1 MYLHI
6 GNDFT
11 LKKKDIIGIFD
22 FDNATV
28 EKTTNIFLKMAEEQG
43 NLINIWEEF
52 PKSFIVINDRSEI
65 KVYVSDISS
74 VSLLGRIKQHF

>member
-28 EKTTNIFLKMAEEQG
+28 EKTTNIFLKIAEEQG

-74 VSLLGRIKQHF
+74 ISLLGRVKQHF

>member
-22 FDNATV
+22 FDKATV
-28 EKTTNIFLKMAEEQG
+28 EKATNIFLKMAEEQG

-74 VSLLGRIKQHF
+74 SSLLGRIKQNF